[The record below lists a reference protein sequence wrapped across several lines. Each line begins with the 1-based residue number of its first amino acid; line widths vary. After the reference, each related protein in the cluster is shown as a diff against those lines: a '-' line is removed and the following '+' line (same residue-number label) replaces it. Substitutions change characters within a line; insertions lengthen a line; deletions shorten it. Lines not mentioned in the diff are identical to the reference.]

1 MLFRMDLDL
10 QTVAMKRYTDLVGN
24 NGDGERL
31 VIITLIIVLYVCI
44 YSMYVCMYIAC
55 TYVLYVYLLG

>member
-44 YSMYVCMYIAC
+44 LHVHVRM
-55 TYVLYVYLLG
+55 YVYLLGK